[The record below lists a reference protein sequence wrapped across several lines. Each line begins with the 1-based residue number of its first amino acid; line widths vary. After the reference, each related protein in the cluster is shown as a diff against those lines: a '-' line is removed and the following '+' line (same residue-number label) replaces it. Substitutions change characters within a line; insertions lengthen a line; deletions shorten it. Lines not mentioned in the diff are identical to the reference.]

1 MTPNKF
7 NAVFSTMMEQAQ
19 QHIMF
24 EPQNKSRILDVHPSQ
39 IPICPIS
46 FILNFDP
53 DCVRQTKMISDCIL
67 KQGTTIHAL
76 VQKYLSADERLYGCW
91 ACPQCGQYFSE
102 LSTVHDC
109 PDCGCQLT
117 YSEIPINYK
126 GFAGHVDCVV
136 KVNNELW
143 LVDFKTSS
151 YRSMDVKI
159 NNTPQNYDFQTL
171 AYCLLLRLQYG
182 LRIKGRAI
190 CYINRDNP
198 QLFKLGGTKL
208 ITKKDLKATQK
219 LLKEQ
224 RELLNFLL
232 DCKTYKEFMSNVGLQ
247 RCSNEYCKCCGN
259 SDSELKSALKQKF
272 KQLGGKCIREYVE
285 DQNE

>member
-7 NAVFSTMMEQAQ
+7 NAVFSGMMEQAQ

-39 IPICPIS
+39 IPICPSS
-46 FILNFDP
+46 FILNFDC
-53 DCVRQTKMISDCIL
+53 DCIRQTKMVSDCIL
-67 KQGTTIHAL
+67 KQGTTIHSV
-76 VQKYLSADERLYGCW
+76 VQQYLSADERLFGCW
-91 ACPQCGQYFSE
+91 VCPQCGQYFSE
-102 LSTVHDC
+102 LSTVHNC
-109 PDCGCQLT
+109 PDCSCQLT

-136 KVNNELW
+136 KVNDEFW

-151 YRSMDVKI
+151 YNSIANKVKD
-159 NNTPQNYDFQTL
+159 TPQNYDFQTL

-182 LRIKGRAI
+182 LKIKGRAI

-198 QLFKLGGTKL
+198 QYFALGGTKV
-208 ITKKDLKATQK
+208 ITKQDLKTTQQ
-219 LLKEQ
+219 LLKDQ

-232 DCKTYKEFMSNVGLQ
+232 DCKSYKEFMANVGIQ
-247 RCSNEYCKCCGN
+247 HCSNPYCKVCTN
-259 SDSELKSALKQKF
+259 EDSQIKAALKQKF
-272 KQLGGKCIREYVE
+272 KQLKGKTIREYVQ
-285 DQNE
+285 DTQ